1 MPRPV
6 GPAND
11 GGGVP
16 VVLSAP
22 GAVLGKE
29 ILLDFSHVAGLRAI
43 HLASGWPEVRAL
55 PLVPILV
62 LGGLEVLDIPD
73 QNHHR
78 FRLQRLLGVR

>member
-1 MPRPV
+1 M
-6 GPAND
+6 
-11 GGGVP
+11 
-16 VVLSAP
+16 VLSAP